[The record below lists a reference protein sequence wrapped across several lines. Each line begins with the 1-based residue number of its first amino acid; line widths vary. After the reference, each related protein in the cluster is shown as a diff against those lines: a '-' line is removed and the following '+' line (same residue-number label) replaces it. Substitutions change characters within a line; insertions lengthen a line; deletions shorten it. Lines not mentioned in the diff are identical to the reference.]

1 VPAYNHFGRLLLWK
15 KFPLP
20 KLRAFRLLVQRVCP
34 RVLFLRMS
42 PLILLLIGIT
52 IVVGGILT
60 LRLHAFLALVLA
72 AFAVAL
78 LTPETAL
85 QNYAAKQLKKGDY
98 SAKVA
103 ADFPH
108 KAAAARVA
116 EEFGRTCT
124 NLGLLLIMASILGE
138 AMLLSGAAESIA
150 SALLR
155 AMGAARAHWAFFITS
170 FFLTIPVFFET
181 TFYLLS
187 PLTKAVA
194 RQTKRNYLLMVMCT
208 VAGGTITHSLVP
220 PCMGPMFV
228 ALALG
233 VPIGKMMAM
242 GCLIGFGAA
251 LFGVAF
257 ALWSNRHHTLEVP
270 AEDAAIVESAMH
282 HTLPPLWLSLIPV
295 TLPIFLIALSASINS
310 PHPAPG
316 AFAAVVRVLGEK
328 EMALLIGALIALA
341 LLVWKRDRAAT
352 NKAVGH
358 ALTTGATVL
367 LIICAGG
374 AFGGTLRHTGI
385 SEQLGST
392 LSGMQAFAL
401 PALFLITTLVRTAQ
415 GSATVA
421 MMTAAP
427 IAKAFIEGGHA
438 HVNPVY
444 FALAI
449 GCGSKPFS
457 WMNDGGFWIISR
469 LSGLREDQT
478 LRTVSPM
485 MALQGV
491 TGLVLTMIVS
501 SLWPML

>member
-1 VPAYNHFGRLLLWK
+1 
-15 KFPLP
+15 
-20 KLRAFRLLVQRVCP
+20 
-34 RVLFLRMS
+34 MS
-42 PLILLLIGIT
+42 PLLLLLIGIT

-60 LRLHAFLALVLA
+60 LRLHAFLALMLA

-78 LTPETAL
+78 LTPESAL

-98 SAKVA
+98 STKTAT
-103 ADFPH
+103 DFPH
-108 KAAAARVA
+108 KAATARVA

-124 NLGLLLIMASILGE
+124 NLGLLIVMASILGE

-155 AMGAARAHWAFFITS
+155 VMGAARAHWAFFITS

-194 RQTKRNYLLMVMCT
+194 RQTKKNYLLLVMCT

-220 PCMGPMFV
+220 PCLGPLFV
-228 ALALG
+228 ANALD
-233 VPIGKMMAM
+233 VPITRMMGM

-251 LFGVAF
+251 LFGSAF
-257 ALWSNRHHTLEVP
+257 ALWSNKRHTLEVP
-270 AEDAAIVESAMH
+270 AEDAAVVEDAMH
-282 HTLPPLWLSLIPV
+282 RTLPPLWLSLIPV
-295 TLPIFLIALSASINS
+295 TLPICLIAYASTINS
-310 PHPAPG
+310 SKLASG
-316 AFAAVVRVLGEK
+316 AFAGVIRVLGEK
-328 EMALLIGALIALA
+328 EMALTIGAVIALIMLA
-341 LLVWKRDRAAT
+341 WKRDRAAT

-358 ALTTGATVL
+358 ALSTGATVL

-374 AFGGTLRHTGI
+374 SFGGILRHTGI
-385 SEQLGST
+385 SDDLGTMLHGS
-392 LSGMQAFAL
+392 QAFAL
-401 PALFLITTLVRTAQ
+401 PVLFLITTLVRTAQ

-427 IAKAFIEGGHA
+427 IAKAFIDHGQA

-444 FALAI
+444 FAIAI

-491 TGLVLTMIVS
+491 AGLVLTIIVS
-501 SLWPML
+501 SIWPMV